1 MWYVIQVK
9 NGQENLTCQLIQ
21 TILREKIFVECFF
34 PQRERMRKVNGK
46 WSTIREKLFPGYVF
60 IVTDN
65 PKETFLQLKNVP
77 KLTKLLG
84 DDEGNFIPLKDS
96 EIYFIQRWGGK
107 DHISNVSKVIIEKGN
122 KVKILEGNLKD
133 YEGEIVKVNLHK
145 RIAVVR
151 TTFMGSTT
159 DVHMGIEILTKC
171 DENSQIS
178 PE

>member
-21 TILREKIFVECFF
+21 TIITDDTLIECFF
-34 PQRERMRKVNGK
+34 PQRERMRKIDGK
-46 WSTIREKLFPGYVF
+46 WNVIKEKLFPGYVF

-65 PKETFLQLKNVP
+65 PERLSLQLKNVP

-84 DDEGNFIPLKDS
+84 DNEGSFIPLK
-96 EIYFIQRWGGK
+96 EKEVYFIQRWGGN
-107 DHISNVSKVIIEKGN
+107 DHVANISKVIVEKGN
-122 KVKILEGNLKD
+122 KVRILEGNLKD
-133 YEGEIVKVNLHK
+133 YEGEIIKVNLHK

-159 DVHMGIEILTKC
+159 DVHMGIEILQK
-171 DENSQIS
+171 E
-178 PE
+178 E

>member
-9 NGQENLTCQLIQ
+9 SGQESLTCQLIR
-21 TILREKIFVECFF
+21 TIITNGELIDCFF
-34 PQRERMRKVNGK
+34 PQRERMRKINGAWGVIK
-46 WSTIREKLFPGYVF
+46 EKLFPGYVF
-60 IVTDN
+60 VVTDN
-65 PKETFLQLKNVP
+65 PEEIFLKLKSVP

-84 DDEGNFIPLKDS
+84 DNQGTFIPLQEK
-96 EIYFIQRWGGK
+96 EIYFIQRWGGN
-107 DHISNVSKVIIEKGN
+107 DHVASISKVMIEKGN

-159 DVHMGIEILTKC
+159 DVHMGIEILQKQ
-171 DENSQIS
+171 E
-178 PE
+178 